1 MTFARP
7 FATPRTLTADLEVEL
22 SHLAGR
28 LTGRLVTPADADYD
42 ELRALT
48 NLEYD
53 RRPAAIVRVEATGDI
68 SEAVNFARTHGIGL
82 GVRGGGHSIAG
93 FSAVEGGII
102 VDLRTFKG
110 VIIDPIARVGRVQ
123 GGATTADV
131 MVPAGEVGLALST
144 GDVKTVGIGGLTNG
158 GGIGWMVRKHGL
170 TIDNLRRA
178 TVVLADGS
186 VVTASHTE
194 SPDLFWGI
202 RGGSGNFGIV
212 AEFEFDFAPVR
223 NIYGGGLVLPATPEV
238 LRGIVDHVKD
248 APEDLTVINFIM
260 QAPPAP
266 FIPREWLGKP
276 VVMVGICW
284 AGDHAEGERVVAPL
298 KALAEPVADLT
309 GVMPYTALYQLTEA
323 AEAPSLAAV
332 RQYFADDMSD
342 DGLEAIVDA
351 IANATSPMSMV
362 QIRSYGGAVKRVP
375 AGETAFANRD
385 ANLFVSSMALWQDPS
400 EDMKPHRTWS
410 NDLYLRMRGDSAKGA
425 YSNFVD
431 ADESRI
437 SEIWPAETY
446 ERLVA
451 LKRKYDP
458 TNLFRFNQNVRP

>member
-1 MTFARP
+1 MTFAKA
-7 FATPRTLTADLEVEL
+7 FTPTTVLDTEVEVEL
-22 SHLAGR
+22 SHLASR
-28 LTGRLVTPADADYD
+28 LVGRLVTAGDADYD
-42 ELRALT
+42 ELRALP
-48 NLEYD
+48 NIEYN
-53 RRPAAIVRVEATGDI
+53 RRPAAIVRVEATSDI
-68 SEAVNFARTHGIGL
+68 SEAVNFARTHGLGL

-102 VDLRTFKG
+102 VDLRTFRG
-110 VIIDPIARVGRVQ
+110 VIIDPIARIGRVQ

-158 GGIGWMVRKHGL
+158 GGIGWMVRKYGL

-186 VVTASHTE
+186 VVTASPTE
-194 SPDLFWGI
+194 NSDLFWGI

-212 AEFEFDFAPVR
+212 AEFEFQFAPVR
-223 NIYGGGLVLPATPEV
+223 NIYGGGLALPATPEV
-238 LRGIVDHVKD
+238 LRGIVDYVKD
-248 APEDLTVINFIM
+248 APDELTVINFIM

-266 FIPREWLGKP
+266 FVPAEWVGKP
-276 VVMVGICW
+276 VVLVGICW
-284 AGDHAEGERVVAPL
+284 VGDHAEGERIVAPL
-298 KALAEPVADLT
+298 KALAEPIADLT

-323 AEAPSLAAV
+323 AEAPHICAV
-332 RQYFADDMSD
+332 RQFFADDMSD
-342 DGLEAIVDA
+342 EGLEAIVDA

-385 ANLFVSSMALWQDPS
+385 AKLFVSSLALWDDPS
-400 EDMKPHRTWS
+400 ADATPHRTWS
-410 NDLYLRMRGDSAKGA
+410 DDLYQAMRPAQTKGA

-431 ADESRI
+431 ADEQRI
-437 SEIWPAETY
+437 REIWPGDTY
-446 ERLVA
+446 GRLVA

-458 TNLFRFNQNVRP
+458 ANLFRFNQNVRP